1 MLDFRRSRVR
11 SSAIDIHA
19 AKEGEFSLLHL
30 DVIFYIHLIAKSENK
45 KEKGKFWAIY
55 VGVAWQR

>member
-11 SSAIDIHA
+11 SSIDIHA

-45 KEKGKFWAIY
+45 KGKRQKKPFAY
-55 VGVAWQR
+55 KNFPLA